1 MDTSPVTRLKVALEL
16 NPKEDGG
23 IAKLLVALGGIFN
36 VTGAIGI
43 ALLTTTDKKLFAVA
57 VYPTLANDLLNN
69 PAFNSMNKVDVVTGY
84 EAYYTA
90 TIILFYS
97 VALIH

>member
-1 MDTSPVTRLKVALEL
+1 MTRLAVALDI
-16 NPKEDGG
+16 NPNEDGA
-23 IAKLLVALGGIFN
+23 IAMLLVALAGIFN

-43 ALLTTTDKKLFAVA
+43 ALLTATDKKLFAVA

-69 PAFNSMNKVDVVTGY
+69 PAFNSINKVDVVTGY
-84 EAYYTA
+84 EAYSTA
-90 TIILFYS
+90 TIILSYS